1 MPDMRQCPET
11 RPAGEGGR
19 LSPVAL
25 ISDRSYCVEVW
36 VGFAFP
42 EKGENRQGGK
52 WVTHPTAPEF
62 KTLEE
67 AEKWAE
73 QVCGNTRVL
82 PVDRQTNQLQ
92 RRFFTPTVKLFEV
105 AR

>member
-1 MPDMRQCPET
+1 MRAISVSPT
-11 RPAGEGGR
+11 LSGNASNVAVGGSKLR
-19 LSPVAL
+19 SSLPVAL
-25 ISDRSYCVEVW
+25 ISDRAYSVEVW
-36 VGFAFP
+36 
-42 EKGENRQGGK
+42 QGGK

-62 KTLEE
+62 SLIEE